1 MRNGR
6 EVWVVVPAH
15 DEEALIARTLRGIP
29 DFVDRVV
36 VVDDASTDDTAS
48 VAAGSR
54 ATRVRVRPA
63 ARERRRRR
71 RDRATATGCSS
82 PRRRRAPPAR

>member
-29 DFVDRVV
+29 GFVDRVV
-36 VVDDASTDDTAS
+36 VVDDGSSDATARS
-48 VAAGSR
+48 RRDSR
-54 ATRVRVRPA
+54 APA
-63 ARERRRRR
+63 SACTGAPQRRRRR
-71 RDRATATGCSS
+71 GDRGRLPDV
-82 PRRRRAPPAR
+82 PRARRPRAPRAR